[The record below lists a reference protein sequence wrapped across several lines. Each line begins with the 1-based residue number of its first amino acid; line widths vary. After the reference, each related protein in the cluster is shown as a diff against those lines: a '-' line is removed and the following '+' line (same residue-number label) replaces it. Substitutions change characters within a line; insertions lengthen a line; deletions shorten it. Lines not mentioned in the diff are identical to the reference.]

1 MRRRFHGVWRDR
13 SGATAVEFAIIAPL
27 IFMSVLGTFETGR
40 ALYVRNHMNEA
51 AAAGARQAIISGN
64 SNNSAIEAAIRA
76 KFKSARQADLTVNQT
91 NEVIGGRN
99 FKKIELVYSHDFIVN
114 FGRGLSGLT
123 FTAER
128 YAPG

>member
-1 MRRRFHGVWRDR
+1 MRRRFNSLRRDAN
-13 SGATAVEFAIIAPL
+13 GATAVEFAIIAPL

-40 ALYVRNHMNEA
+40 ALYVRNHLNEA

-64 SNNSAIEAAIRA
+64 SNNSAIEAAVRA
-76 KFKSARQADLTVNQT
+76 KFKSARQSALAVNQT

-99 FKKIELVYSHDFIVN
+99 FKKIEIVYNHDFIVK

-123 FTAER
+123 LTTER
-128 YAPG
+128 FAPG